1 MPWHL
6 PLAYTYIPMSFESSL
21 ACLSCLAQHN
31 CYVMSCTWLDH
42 SAWGILIRL
51 SVHIQYGH
59 FLQFPWN
66 CFWWI
71 YEFETALWWF
81 FAFFEG
87 GNFLEV
93 LIYKLKLSEAPS
105 TLKGPW
111 TAWPWLTR
119 TLWLWGGGMLWVTS
133 QGPLGLF
140 LVSFN
145 SYWLST
151 SVSDLISSV
160 KTPGIY
166 HPAKLDSSNLNNVI
180 IFFETGFHLTGWPWS
195 CYLIPPCLPLKY

>member
-1 MPWHL
+1 MAWHL
-6 PLAYTYIPMSFESSL
+6 PLAYTYVPMSFESSL
-21 ACLSCLAQHN
+21 ACLNCLAQHN
-31 CYVMSCTWLDH
+31 CYVISCTWLDH
-42 SAWGILIRL
+42 SAWGILIRRL

-59 FLQFPWN
+59 FFQLPWN

-81 FAFFEG
+81 FAFFWRG
-87 GNFLEV
+87 VPFWKFSSTNWR
-93 LIYKLKLSEAPS
+93 SRDEAPS

-145 SYWLST
+145 SYWLSI
-151 SVSDLISSV
+151 SISDLISS
-160 KTPGIY
+160 
-166 HPAKLDSSNLNNVI
+166 
-180 IFFETGFHLTGWPWS
+180 W
-195 CYLIPPCLPLKY
+195 